1 MSLHQL
7 AKHVQNQ
14 GRGNDTML
22 MHVTPNEV
30 KGLQS
35 LAKAAGGSLSI
46 NPNTGLPEANF
57 LESVLPVAIGAG
69 LMAMGVPS
77 PLMAAGITGLG
88 YTAASGGNLQ
98 KGLMAGLGAY
108 GGAGLTAG
116 LTEAGASALGS
127 AATEESVKQAA
138 AQGIAPGEISREMA
152 AGAFKPE
159 IAVRPETAT
168 LGQKA
173 SAGFDTLRADPT
185 KFFKQ
190 NMFPIGATALGIMG
204 MQPQSTLSGPT
215 PSPGYIRPYTFSQTR
230 NPNYGQPGQPYFTQT
245 YTAQT
250 PIPADQ
256 YGATMMAD
264 GGLAT
269 LPDARLALNA
279 TYPQSMTTD
288 TTQYATPYQMPTS
301 AENLAASYEMATS
314 PYTGEPIRMAEGGD
328 TKAAVDQYN
337 KMMSERAAM
346 EYTRPEEFKQQY
358 YTQAPVAPTAPSITP
373 QQGIEGL
380 YQYYLGRA
388 PSAEE
393 VPQWANKISGDI
405 SPEEAAYFRN
415 YIGAEQAQTGYK
427 PTGADPFGTYQTG
440 GGFGSGF
447 MSGIGGLPTFTY
459 NPQTM
464 QYTQTGGMQPDYGY
478 MGMDPAIMQQMMAE
492 YQSRQAGVSG
502 AAGGGMMPQD
512 LGGYSDG
519 GRLLKGP
526 GDGVSDS
533 IPAVIGNKQP
543 ARLADG
549 EFVIPARIVS
559 ELGNGSTDAGARKL
573 YGMMDRIQKKRKKSV
588 KGKSFAIDS
597 KADEA
602 LPA

>member
-173 SAGFDTLRADPT
+173 SAGFDALRADPG

-190 NMFPIGATALGIMG
+190 NMFPIGATALGVMG

-215 PSPGYIRPYTFSQTR
+215 PSPGYIRPYTFSQVR

-279 TYPQSMTTD
+279 TYPQAMTTD
-288 TTQYATPYQMPTS
+288 KTQYATPYQMPTS

-337 KMMSERAAM
+337 KMISERAAM
-346 EYTRPEEFKQQY
+346 EYTRPDEFKQKY
-358 YTQAPVAPTAPSITP
+358 FTPAPVAPTAPSITP

-380 YQYYLGRA
+380 YQYYLGRKPA
-388 PSAEE
+388 QEE
-393 VPQWANKISGDI
+393 LSQWSNNISGDI
-405 SPEEAAYFRN
+405 SPEEAAYFRQ
-415 YIGAEQAQTGYK
+415 YVGAEQAATGFK
-427 PTGADPFGTYQTG
+427 PTGTDPFAQGI
-440 GGFGSGF
+440 GGFAGMGG
-447 MSGIGGLPTFTY
+447 MGGLPTFTY

-478 MGMDPAIMQQMMAE
+478 MDPAIMQQMMAE
-492 YQSRQAGVSG
+492 YQARQMNSGVGGG
-502 AAGGGMMPQD
+502 AAGGMMPQD

-549 EFVIPARIVS
+549 EFVVPARIVS

>member
-46 NPNTGLPEANF
+46 NPNTGLPEAGF

-69 LMAMGVPS
+69 LMAVGVPS

-88 YTAASGGNLQ
+88 YTVASGGNLQ

-116 LTEAGASALGS
+116 LTEAGASALSSTGAAVNAAGDQIIAAPEGTLRIPAGAS
-127 AATEESVKQAA
+127 ASEAVNIGGAPLPKPSASEALSEGFKQAYD
-138 AQGIAPGEISREMA
+138 
-152 AGAFKPE
+152 KPAE
-159 IAVRPETAT
+159 
-168 LGQKA
+168 
-173 SAGFDTLRADPT
+173 
-185 KFFKQ
+185 FFKK
-190 NMFPIGATALGIMG
+190 NMFPIGATALGVMG
-204 MQPQSTLSGPT
+204 MQPQPTLSSQQ
-215 PSPGYIRPYTFSQTR
+215 PSPGYIRPYSFSQTR
-230 NPNYGQPGQPYFTQT
+230 NPRFGEPGQPYFNQS

-250 PIPADQ
+250 PIPANQ

-269 LPDARLALNA
+269 LPDGRLGLNP
-279 TYPQSMTTD
+279 TYPQSGTLD

-301 AENLAASYEMATS
+301 SENLAASYEMATS
-314 PYTGEPIRMAEGGD
+314 PYSGEPIRMAEGGD
-328 TKAAVDQYN
+328 SKAAVDQYN
-337 KMMSERAAM
+337 KMISERAAQ

-358 YTQAPVAPTAPSITP
+358 YPTPVPVAAPTTP
-373 QQGIEGL
+373 TTPDYGGGVKGL
-380 YQYYLGRA
+380 YQYYLGRQ
-388 PSAEE
+388 PTAEE
-393 VPQWANKISGDI
+393 AAQYSNAITSTGMAT
-405 SPEEAAYFRN
+405 PEEAAYFRQ
-415 YIGAEQAQTGYK
+415 YIGPEQASTGFK
-427 PTGADPFGTYQTG
+427 PTGTDPFSTPNI
-440 GGFGSGF
+440 GGFAGGL
-447 MSGIGGLPTFTY
+447 GGLPTYSY
-459 NPQTM
+459 NPTTG
-464 QYTQTGGMQPDYGY
+464 QYTKTGNMQPSYDQGSLQQMFADYQARQMRPDTGG
-478 MGMDPAIMQQMMAE
+478 
-492 YQSRQAGVSG
+492 G
-502 AAGGGMMPQD
+502 AAGGVMPYD

-533 IPAVIGNKQP
+533 IPATIGNKQP

-549 EFVIPARIVS
+549 EFVVPARIVS

-597 KADEA
+597 KAEDA

>member
-14 GRGNDTML
+14 GRNGDSVLVHM
-22 MHVTPNEV
+22 TPSEV
-30 KGLQS
+30 NGLQS
-35 LAKAAGGSLSI
+35 LAMAHGGSLSI
-46 NPNTGLPEANF
+46 NPDTGLPEANF
-57 LESVLPVAIGAG
+57 LKKVLPMAIGAG
-69 LMAMGVPS
+69 LMAVGVPT

-88 YTAASGGNLQ
+88 YTVASGGNLQ

-159 IAVRPETAT
+159 IALRPETAT

-173 SAGFDTLRADPT
+173 SAGFDVLKSDPG
-185 KFFKQ
+185 KFFKA
-190 NMFPIGATALGIMG
+190 NMFPIGASVLGTLG
-204 MQPQSTLSGPT
+204 MQDQGGVSAPQG
-215 PSPGYIRPYTFSQTR
+215 SPGYIRPYTFSQTR
-230 NPNYGQPGQPYFTQT
+230 NPRFGEPGQSYFNQS
-245 YTAQT
+245 YTAKT
-250 PIPADQ
+250 PVPADQ
-256 YGATMMAD
+256 YGTTMMAN
-264 GGLAT
+264 GGLST
-269 LPDARLALNA
+269 LTDGRVALNA
-279 TYPQSMTTD
+279 AYPQSGTVD
-288 TTQYATPYQMPTS
+288 ATQYATPYQMPTS

-314 PYTGEPIRMAEGGD
+314 PYSGEPIRMAEGGD
-328 TKAAVDQYN
+328 SKNAVAQYN
-337 KMMSERAAM
+337 QMIADRAAL
-346 EYTRPEEFKQQY
+346 EYTKPEQFQQKY
-358 YTQAPVAPTAPSITP
+358 YPTPAPAAPEAPKTD
-373 QQGIEGL
+373 QNFGGGVKGL
-380 YQYYLGRA
+380 YQYYLGRQPTA
-388 PSAEE
+388 DEAAQYSNVITSTGTAT
-393 VPQWANKISGDI
+393 
-405 SPEEAAYFRN
+405 PEEAAYFRQ
-415 YIGAEQAQTGYK
+415 YVGGEQATTGFK
-427 PTGADPFGTYQTG
+427 PTGTDPFSTPSLSLGDPRMG
-440 GGFGSGF
+440 L
-447 MSGIGGLPTFTY
+447 MGLPTYNY

-464 QYTQTGGMQPDYGY
+464 QYTKTGSMQPSYDQGTL
-478 MGMDPAIMQQMMAE
+478 QQMFAD
-492 YQSRQAGVSG
+492 YQARQMRSDTSGG
-502 AAGGGMMPQD
+502 AAGGMMPYD

-533 IPAVIGNKQP
+533 IPATIGNKQP

-549 EFVIPARIVS
+549 EFVVPARIVS

-573 YGMMDRIQKKRKKSV
+573 YGMMDRIQKKRRKSI

-597 KADEA
+597 KADDA

>member
-14 GRGNDTML
+14 GRGKDTML
-22 MHVTPNEV
+22 VHMTPNEV
-30 KGLQS
+30 KGLQT

-46 NPNTGLPEANF
+46 NPNTGLPEAGF
-57 LESVLPVAIGAG
+57 LDQIAPIAIGAG
-69 LMAMGVPS
+69 LTAISGGALS

-116 LTEAGASALGS
+116 LTGAGASALGS
-127 AATEESVKQAA
+127 AATEETVKQAA

-159 IAVRPETAT
+159 LAVRPETAT

-173 SAGFDTLRADPT
+173 SAGFDVLKADPS

-190 NMFPIGATALGIMG
+190 NMFPIGATALGYLG

-215 PSPGYIRPYTFSQTR
+215 PTPGYIRPYTFSQVR

-279 TYPQSMTTD
+279 AYPQSGTVD
-288 TTQYATPYQMPTS
+288 ITQYATPYQMPTS

-314 PYTGEPIRMAEGGD
+314 PYSGEPIRMAEGGD
-328 TKAAVDQYN
+328 SKAAVEQYN
-337 KMMSERAAM
+337 KMLSDRAAL
-346 EYTRPEEFKQQY
+346 EYNRPEEFKQQY
-358 YTQAPVAPTAPSITP
+358 YTPAPAPVAPTTPSITP

-380 YQYYLGRA
+380 YQYYLGRKPA
-388 PSAEE
+388 QEE
-393 VPQWANKISGDI
+393 LSQWSSNISGDI

-427 PTGADPFGTYQTG
+427 PTGVDPFMTG
-440 GGFGSGF
+440 G
-447 MSGIGGLPTFTY
+447 IGNLGGYGLPTYSY

-464 QYTQTGGMQPDYGY
+464 QYTQTGGMAPSMAGL
-478 MGMDPAIMQQMMAE
+478 DPAILQQMMAD
-492 YQSRQAGVSG
+492 YQARQVAPSTGG
-502 AAGGGMMPQD
+502 AAAGGMMPYD

-533 IPAVIGNKQP
+533 IPATIGNKQP

-549 EFVIPARIVS
+549 EFVVPARIVS

>member
-1 MSLHQL
+1 
-7 AKHVQNQ
+7 
-14 GRGNDTML
+14 
-22 MHVTPNEV
+22 
-30 KGLQS
+30 
-35 LAKAAGGSLSI
+35 
-46 NPNTGLPEANF
+46 
-57 LESVLPVAIGAG
+57 
-69 LMAMGVPS
+69 
-77 PLMAAGITGLG
+77 
-88 YTAASGGNLQ
+88 
-98 KGLMAGLGAY
+98 
-108 GGAGLTAG
+108 
-116 LTEAGASALGS
+116 
-127 AATEESVKQAA
+127 
-138 AQGIAPGEISREMA
+138 
-152 AGAFKPE
+152 
-159 IAVRPETAT
+159 
-168 LGQKA
+168 
-173 SAGFDTLRADPT
+173 
-185 KFFKQ
+185 
-190 NMFPIGATALGIMG
+190 
-204 MQPQSTLSGPT
+204 
-215 PSPGYIRPYTFSQTR
+215 
-230 NPNYGQPGQPYFTQT
+230 
-245 YTAQT
+245 
-250 PIPADQ
+250 
-256 YGATMMAD
+256 MMAD

-288 TTQYATPYQMPTS
+288 TTQYSTPYQMPTS

-346 EYTRPEEFKQQY
+346 EYTRPDEFKQKY
-358 YTQAPVAPTAPSITP
+358 FTPAPAPTTPTVPSVTP

-380 YQYYLGRA
+380 YQYYLGRKPA
-388 PSAEE
+388 QEE
-393 VPQWANKISGDI
+393 LSQWSSNISGDI

-415 YIGAEQAQTGYK
+415 YIGAEQAATGFK
-427 PTGADPFGTYQTG
+427 PTGADSFAQ
-440 GGFGSGF
+440 
-447 MSGIGGLPTFTY
+447 GIGGFAGMGARGGMGGLPIFTY

-549 EFVIPARIVS
+549 EFVVPARIVS

>member
-46 NPNTGLPEANF
+46 NPNTGLPEAGF

-69 LMAMGVPS
+69 LTAVSGGALS

-88 YTAASGGNLQ
+88 YTVASGGNLQ

-116 LTEAGASALGS
+116 LTQAGASALGS

-173 SAGFDTLRADPT
+173 SAGFDALRSDPG

-190 NMFPIGATALGIMG
+190 NMFPIGATALGVMG
-204 MQPQSTLSGPT
+204 MQPQPTLSGPSV
-215 PSPGYIRPYTFSQTR
+215 SPGYIRPYTFSQTR
-230 NPNYGQPGQPYFTQT
+230 NPRFGEPGQPYFTQS

-269 LPDARLALNA
+269 LPDDRLALNA
-279 TYPQSMTTD
+279 TYPQSRTID

-314 PYTGEPIRMAEGGD
+314 PYSGEPIRMAEGGS

-337 KMMSERAAM
+337 KMLSESAGL
-346 EYTRPEEFKQQY
+346 EYTRPEEFKQKY
-358 YTQAPVAPTAPSITP
+358 FPTPAPAPAPTPAKDFGG
-373 QQGIEGL
+373 GISGL
-380 YQYYLGRA
+380 YQYYLGRQ
-388 PSAEE
+388 PTPEE
-393 VPQWANKISGDI
+393 AAQYSNRITSTGMAT
-405 SPEEAAYFRN
+405 PEEAAYFRN
-415 YIGAEQAQTGYK
+415 YIGAEQAATGFK
-427 PTGADPFGTYQTG
+427 PTGPDPFSGMG
-440 GGFGSGF
+440 GGFMG
-447 MSGIGGLPTFTY
+447 GIGGLPTYSY

-464 QYTQTGGMQPDYGY
+464 QYTKTGGMQPSYDQGTL
-478 MGMDPAIMQQMMAE
+478 QQMFAD
-492 YQSRQAGVSG
+492 YQARQMRPDTGGG
-502 AAGGGMMPQD
+502 AAGGMMPQD

-533 IPAVIGNKQP
+533 IPATIGNEQP

-549 EFVIPARIVS
+549 EFVVPARIVS

-573 YGMMDRIQKKRKKSV
+573 YGMMDRIQKKRRKSA

-597 KADEA
+597 KAEDA